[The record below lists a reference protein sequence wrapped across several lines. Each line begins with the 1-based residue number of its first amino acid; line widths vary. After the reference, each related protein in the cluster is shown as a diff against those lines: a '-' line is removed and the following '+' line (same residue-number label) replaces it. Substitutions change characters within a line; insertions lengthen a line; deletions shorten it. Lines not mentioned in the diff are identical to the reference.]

1 MNRSTRRIR
10 SRETREDAARGA
22 TARGERRGRHAN
34 DAAMR
39 VAPSDTGVDVVV
51 VRGTALDGT
60 RVGPSDLL
68 VSLRGREARARV
80 RVAA

>member
-1 MNRSTRRIR
+1 
-10 SRETREDAARGA
+10 
-22 TARGERRGRHAN
+22 
-34 DAAMR
+34 MR

-68 VSLRGREARARV
+68 VSLRGRETRARV